1 VYNDLYKAWKAEKT
15 SDKPQPLSS
24 DFYQRATGYLKGLE
38 DDSVAS
44 DTRTIQGRLLV
55 DEKDVAKRLLD
66 EIKQTRLHKIVN
78 AARDGS
84 AISTNDLTDEERKLV
99 QLFNESLSSYKEHDT
114 PKQGGGGPLP
124 EDQTELSVVRF
135 LDNVPEIVGVDLK
148 MYGPYKKEDVGSLP
162 NQNAQALIKQGL
174 AKEIDVKRIH
184 HALPEELTKQ
194 LHQQ

>member
-1 VYNDLYKAWKAEKT
+1 
-15 SDKPQPLSS
+15 
-24 DFYQRATGYLKGLE
+24 
-38 DDSVAS
+38 

-84 AISTNDLTDEERKLV
+84 EISTNDLTDEERRLV
-99 QLFNESLSSYKEHDT
+99 EHFNESLSNYKEHDT
-114 PKQGGGGPLP
+114 PKQGDSLP

-148 MYGPYKKEDVGSLP
+148 IYGPYKKEDVGSLP

-174 AKEIDVKRIH
+174 AKEIDVKRVH

>member
-1 VYNDLYKAWKAEKT
+1 MYNDLYKAWKAEKT
-15 SDKPQPLSS
+15 SEKPQPLSS

-38 DDSVAS
+38 DDSVAD

-55 DEKDVAKRLLD
+55 EEKDVAKRLLD

-84 AISTNDLTDEERKLV
+84 EISTNDLTDEERRLV
-99 QLFNESLSSYKEHDT
+99 EHFNESLSNYKEHDT
-114 PKQGGGGPLP
+114 PKQGDSLP

-148 MYGPYKKEDVGSLP
+148 IYGPYKKEDVGSLP

-174 AKEIDVKRIH
+174 AKEIDVKRVH
-184 HALPEELTKQ
+184 HALPGELTKQ

>member
-15 SDKPQPLSS
+15 SEKPQPLSG

-38 DDSVAS
+38 DDSRAA

-55 DEKDVAKRLLD
+55 DEKDIAKRLLD

-84 AISTNDLTDEERKLV
+84 EISTNDLTDEERGLV
-99 QLFNESLSSYKEHDT
+99 EHFNESLSNYKEHDT
-114 PKQGGGGPLP
+114 PKQHVSLS

-135 LDNVPEIVGVDLK
+135 LGNVPEIVGVDLK
-148 MYGPYKKEDVGSLP
+148 IYGPYKKEDVGSLP

-174 AKEIDVKRIH
+174 AKEIEVKRVH
-184 HALPEELTKQ
+184 HASP
-194 LHQQ
+194 